1 MQHCCKGPCANA
13 HILEGLQEK
22 TCYYSKLFGMPTC
35 KYILRAFT
43 PFVSLDSNLF
53 FSIIELHI
61 LCVASATLPRHVL
74 KLTGISC

>member
-22 TCYYSKLFGMPTC
+22 TCCYSKLFGMPTC